1 MIRYYK
7 TINQNLER
15 LDEFEPSCWINLTE
29 PTSNEIED
37 ISKLLEIE
45 ADVVGAALDNEESSR
60 VEYDDDYTLILIDIP
75 FDMSDAQSSNYMT
88 VPIGIILAK
97 DCIITI
103 CSRQTRII
111 NDFIVG
117 HVKDFYTYMKTR
129 FILQILYR
137 NATFYLLYLR
147 RINNTTN
154 LIEQEIHNSM
164 KNREL
169 LQLLQLEKSLVY
181 FSTSLTANEATLDRL
196 LKLNIIKHYQ
206 EDQDLL
212 EDVIIENKQ
221 ALQMSKMYGDILSR
235 IMDAFS
241 AIISNNQNNVMTYLT
256 VVTIVMAVPTI
267 ISGLFGM
274 NVGGIPFASHPYGFL
289 IVNVI
294 TILIC
299 ILSTAYLIR
308 KRLL

>member
-37 ISKLLEIE
+37 VSKLLEIE

-103 CSRQTRII
+103 CSKQTRII

-221 ALQMSKMYGDILSR
+221 ALQMSNVRASGSDDAIKLSPPKIFTLEESLEFIEDDELVEVTPDSIRLRKKILNEQDR
-235 IMDAFS
+235 IKYNRS
-241 AIISNNQNNVMTYLT
+241 LQNK
-256 VVTIVMAVPTI
+256 
-267 ISGLFGM
+267 
-274 NVGGIPFASHPYGFL
+274 
-289 IVNVI
+289 VI
-294 TILIC
+294 D
-299 ILSTAYLIR
+299 
-308 KRLL
+308 